1 MGKDAEQPHRQHP
14 PSGSAF
20 RVGELRS
27 PEDLVHLTGGSTGV
41 LLQDFTLAAAGG
53 TRIPIGSP
61 CSIEF
66 LSDKVKVDS
75 FTTREDVLYS
85 DIEALQVSGST
96 IKTNPGVWGGGFG
109 VIGAA
114 TGILAATV
122 INTMAA
128 RTRQYAVL
136 RIVTGSSEYVFSSS
150 SRDGSALSLTLTPVQ
165 VEIRKAQQAK
175 AASVTAPPPP
185 PSPVSLA
192 DELTKLARL
201 RAEGVLSDE
210 EFASAKAKLLVV
222 CL

>member
-1 MGKDAEQPHRQHP
+1 MGKDANSLIASIHPQAQLSEWRAAKPRGSGPPHGWQHRRP
-14 PSGSAF
+14 PPRLHSGCSGWYAYPN
-20 RVGELRS
+20 RVA
-27 PEDLVHLTGGSTGV
+27 V
-41 LLQDFTLAAAGG
+41 LNP
-53 TRIPIGSP
+53 IP
-61 CSIEF
+61 
-66 LSDKVKVDS
+66 LDKVKVDS

-175 AASVTAPPPP
+175 VASVTAPPPP